1 MKNPV
6 RGIQLREVLAK
17 QKQDPEFRLFYERAR
32 ALRHIARLIR
42 MARTKAGLTQEQLA
56 RKIGTSQSVVARL
69 ESASNTRI
77 PSLNLLERIATAFKA
92 RLSISFEYP
101 KAA

>member
-1 MKNPV
+1 MKKKY
-6 RGIQLREVLAK
+6 RGIPLRDVLK
-17 QKQDPEFRLFYERAR
+17 DEMQDPEFRFYFERAR

-42 MARTKAGLTQEQLA
+42 MARIRAGLTQGDLA
-56 RKIGTSQSVVARL
+56 KKVGTSQSVVARL
-69 ESASNTRI
+69 ESSINTRI

>member
-1 MKNPV
+1 MKKPI
-6 RGIQLREVLAK
+6 RGVSLREVLEEEK
-17 QKQDPEFRLFYERAR
+17 KDPEFRFYYERAR
-32 ALRHIARLIR
+32 ALRHVARLIQ
-42 MARTKAGLTQEQLA
+42 MARAKAGLTQADLA
-56 RKIGTSQSVVARL
+56 KKIGTSQSVVARL

-77 PSLNLLERIATAFKA
+77 PSLNLLERIAAAFKA

>member
-1 MKNPV
+1 
-6 RGIQLREVLAK
+6 
-17 QKQDPEFRLFYERAR
+17 
-32 ALRHIARLIR
+32 
-42 MARTKAGLTQEQLA
+42 MARIRAGLTQGDLA
-56 RKIGTSQSVVARL
+56 KKVGTSQSVVARL
-69 ESASNTRI
+69 ESSINTRI